1 MKTVFVITFLGFF
14 IFNVCHSAPAVCSYD
29 ERKKALF
36 IQCYENV
43 IDRKT
48 WVAAEKVRKCFHV
61 SSLSELLNEFCT
73 LTKDDPD
80 FAQRSACVKEYKKTV
95 NEDLIEMKIYEC
107 MEKNDINSV

>member
-14 IFNVCHSAPAVCSYD
+14 IFNVCQSTPAVCSYD
-29 ERKKALF
+29 KVQKALF
-36 IQCYENV
+36 IYCYENV

-48 WVAAEKVRKCFHV
+48 WKAAEKVQKCFHV

-73 LTKDDPD
+73 LTQDDPD
-80 FAQRSACVKEYKKTV
+80 FVQRFACINEYKKTV

-107 MEKNDINSV
+107 MEENDINSV